1 VGLQTIIPGDQA
13 VYVPTDT
20 LVHVLSYADGN
31 FTAVPVD
38 AAGNIA
44 HKERITG
51 LVTEFVAPARSAAPK
66 AADPALSATAT
77 EIARLQ
83 AQVAD
88 LQKKLQAAEASRDA
102 AASRAA
108 ELLAQPSPTPLHRN
122 GEGQG
127 VGTNPRVET
136 RIARNVNDVGLAR
149 YLNEGWGILH
159 IQFVGFED
167 EDGESEDRLNVVLK
181 RTAAPPTPPQPEQ
194 RAAVVAPAP
203 APVRTVTGTVVPM
216 SQQIG
221 DDDEYEAEDVPPLP
235 ALDPDPL
242 MPTHSAADF
251 TRAVLAARL
260 STQDTLAM
268 LNDRLKSV
276 ARDAYTAFPAP
287 APYKPLG
294 AVK

>member
-1 VGLQTIIPGDQA
+1 MGLQTIIPGDQA

-108 ELLAQPSPTPLHRN
+108 ELLAQPAAPVAIAP
-122 GEGQG
+122 
-127 VGTNPRVET
+127 PRVET
-136 RIARNVNDVGLAR
+136 IIHRNVNERGLAR
-149 YLNEGWGILH
+149 YLNEGWTILH
-159 IQFVGFED
+159 MQFINITHY
-167 EDGESEDRLNVVLK
+167 DGEEASALHVVLQ

-260 STQDTLAM
+260 STQDTLNL

-294 AVK
+294 AAK